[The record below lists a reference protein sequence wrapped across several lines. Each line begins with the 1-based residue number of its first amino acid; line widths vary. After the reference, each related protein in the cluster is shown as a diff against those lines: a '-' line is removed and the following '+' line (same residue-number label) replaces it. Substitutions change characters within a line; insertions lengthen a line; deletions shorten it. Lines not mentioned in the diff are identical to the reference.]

1 MSTDTKRCPY
11 CAETIQAAA
20 IVCRFCNRD
29 LQASPAIQPAPA
41 PQAQKKSSSLAGI
54 LLLAIV
60 IGCGG
65 LWLLG
70 EFGRTVSST
79 SRSAASYSVTYK
91 ISGTARAAS
100 LTYTN
105 ASGGIEQKE
114 AVSVPWQQSFSARRG
129 QFVSISAQNQGRSG
143 SITCEILIDGVSVK
157 KSTSEGAYRIAS
169 CSGIV

>member
-1 MSTDTKRCPY
+1 MSSDTKTCPY
-11 CAETIQAAA
+11 CAEMIQAAA

-29 LQASPAIQPAPA
+29 LQAPAVIHPTPAA
-41 PQAQKKSSSLAGI
+41 PAQKKSLSPAGI
-54 LLLAIV
+54 LLLAILV
-60 IGCGG
+60 GCGG

-70 EFGRTVSST
+70 GVGRAVPTSS
-79 SRSAASYSVTYK
+79 RAAAGYSVTYK

-114 AVSVPWQQSFSARRG
+114 AAPVPWQQSFNARRG
-129 QFVSISAQNQGRSG
+129 QFVSISAQNEGRSG
-143 SITCEILIDGVSVK
+143 SVTCEILVDGVSVK

-169 CSGIV
+169 CSGSI